1 MTIRTRLLSLILA
14 LVMICSLLLVSC
26 SCAPG
31 DDAGKENGDS
41 GGQVKPD
48 GGDGGDGE
56 EDGKDD
62 EPDEPEVKEHISMGF
77 LLKDISINLTEGTDM
92 QLTIGEIYFEE
103 NAEGELLGEGYGTLI
118 EKYNGTKRSENE
130 IIIAVFKGYV
140 YIVRWDSQAHGVA
153 SIGRI
158 GQILKL
164 ADEKN
169 IGRISLPAFLG
180 MIDGAVGMN
189 VSSLIMGAATSP
201 DAMGNW
207 LGNELIP
214 ALGSLNSSLLLGKL
228 DQISTKLRESLIK
241 TEGEGEGAVSVVDL
255 GALAKWQSELS
266 EKTVK
271 EIIEQIFGE
280 GSFLDMK
287 TAVTGALTLS
297 VSELISNLEANGA
310 NREKLF
316 AALDSLA
323 AIISGGE
330 YKTLEELLKL
340 SSDIEDMLD
349 DPEVAG
355 FTVSMLLMNIL
366 GIEGEVALSMKI
378 SEFYDT
384 LSSKTLYEIID
395 TENSEIKS
403 FIDSLTESLASYGDI
418 RYKTDGDGKVTEL
431 YITADTKGDSATLI
445 SNIASLL
452 NFSYKD
458 GKISLDITADKGYYS
473 EIKGNIELIYDK
485 EETFGG
491 EIFSAIS
498 EKLLEIPS
506 EEVLLEKTVEAL
518 VKIYGEDVSF
528 TYGEDGKPISAV
540 AYRYRFSEV
549 NSDFICE
556 YTVEKMVC
564 DLRSF
569 AMTELEY
576 SGNSDIQITAS
587 LVVDA
592 EMSVYDVRVV
602 SADGELIYRTDLI
615 DPENPKM
622 RADAV
627 NSITPIYFLYDT
639 VSGELEY

>member
-1 MTIRTRLLSLILA
+1 MTIRTRLLSLLLA

-26 SCAPG
+26 SCAPS
-31 DDAGKENGDS
+31 DDAGKENGGS

-62 EPDEPEVKEHISMGF
+62 EPDEPEVKEPISMGF

-92 QLTIGEIYFEE
+92 QLTVGEIYFEE

-140 YIVRWDSQAHGVA
+140 YIARWDSQAHGVA

-207 LGNELIP
+207 LANELIP

-378 SEFYDT
+378 SEFYDN

-473 EIKGNIELIYDK
+473 EIKNELLSYDLVKSRISWKHDAFNRGRLQLAKLVVRGKNLCVYLALDPNAYEVEKYHQVDQGDKNAYAKVPMMIRVKSDLGLRKAKFLISEMMANYEIEQGEYEAIDYASQYPYRDTKTLIAENLVK
-485 EETFGG
+485 ELQGG
-491 EIFSAIS
+491 EI
-498 EKLLEIPS
+498 
-506 EEVLLEKTVEAL
+506 
-518 VKIYGEDVSF
+518 G
-528 TYGEDGKPISAV
+528 
-540 AYRYRFSEV
+540 
-549 NSDFICE
+549 
-556 YTVEKMVC
+556 
-564 DLRSF
+564 
-569 AMTELEY
+569 
-576 SGNSDIQITAS
+576 Q
-587 LVVDA
+587 
-592 EMSVYDVRVV
+592 
-602 SADGELIYRTDLI
+602 
-615 DPENPKM
+615 
-622 RADAV
+622 
-627 NSITPIYFLYDT
+627 
-639 VSGELEY
+639 